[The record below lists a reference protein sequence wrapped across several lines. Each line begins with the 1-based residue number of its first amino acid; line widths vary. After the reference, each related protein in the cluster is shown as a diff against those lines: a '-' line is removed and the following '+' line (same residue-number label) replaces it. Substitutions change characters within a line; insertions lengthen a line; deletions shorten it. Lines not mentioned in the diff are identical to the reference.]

1 MTPGRGSGSNTE
13 NGTQFISIR
22 EILRTKAPVLGAN
35 MINTSLKIRKC
46 LLFNHISFKETQRV
60 NKSVFR
66 PLEVLEFEKMNIL
79 QLFF

>member
-1 MTPGRGSGSNTE
+1 MTPGRGSGSNTA

-22 EILRTKAPVLGAN
+22 ETLRTKAPVLGAN

-46 LLFNHISFKETQRV
+46 LFFNCISFKETQRV

-79 QLFF
+79 QFFL